1 MTARPAKR
9 AFSFP
14 AFCLAAGAAAVL
26 AVPGSASAGKSTP
39 EVATPRVVTPHVP
52 LPGAKRGIAGCW
64 AAKRT
69 IYGPY
74 AFSFCSNGQYG
85 GYKIRGGGLAC
96 DGSVTVKRGPGNA
109 ATIRLS
115 RSACNGWTDWSADYL
130 VCKTA
135 PGRWMP
141 HGSQSLSAA
150 EVAVPRPHRPGRAG
164 RLDCTY
170 FPVVNGYHPVH
181 LTLIAN

>member
-9 AFSFP
+9 PVPLTA
-14 AFCLAAGAAAVL
+14 ACLAALAVAAIPGAAN
-26 AVPGSASAGKSTP
+26 AGKSAA

-64 AAKRT
+64 VAKRT

-96 DGSVTVKRGPGNA
+96 DGSVTVRRGPGNA

-130 VCKTA
+130 VCKMA
-135 PGRWMP
+135 PAHWKP
-141 HGSQSLSAA
+141 HRSQSLSAA
-150 EVAVPRPHRPGRAG
+150 EVAVPRPHRPGRIG

-170 FPVVNGYHPVH
+170 FPVVNGYHPIH
-181 LTLIAN
+181 LTMVAN